1 MRHTHLAWRTLAAAS
16 ALLAVTAC
24 ADVRQSLFGKDA
36 PQPPCPDVA
45 IVPDAEY
52 VTKFA
57 AGKGRD
63 LIDVVAE
70 ARMLDIVGACEH
82 SFAKNSD
89 TGTLLVELQV
99 QMQARRGP
107 GDRARRA
114 EFEYFVTLLDR
125 QTREI
130 LQKNTFKVAADFPG
144 NLTTVQL
151 LDSPVGLTVPL
162 AKDRRGPNYE
172 ILVGFQLS
180 PDELEFNRKTERPR

>member
-1 MRHTHLAWRTLAAAS
+1 MQHTHQTWRTLAAAA
-16 ALLAVTAC
+16 ALLGMTAC
-24 ADVRQSLFGKDA
+24 SDMRQSLFGKDA
-36 PQPPCPDVA
+36 PPPPCPDVA

-52 VTKFA
+52 VTKFTP
-57 AGKGRD
+57 GTGRD
-63 LIDVVAE
+63 LIDVAAE

-107 GDRARRA
+107 GERARRA

-125 QTREI
+125 QTRDI
-130 LQKNTFKVAADFPG
+130 LQKNIFRVAAEFPG
-144 NLTTVQL
+144 NQTTVQL

-172 ILVGFQLS
+172 ILVGFQLT
-180 PDELEFNRKTERPR
+180 PNELEFNRKTERPR